1 MTRSG
6 GSKRFVPSKSAD
18 ADWTRTPA
26 ALFASIVLGC
36 ASIGGLAWSM
46 ARTIEHDASVI
57 TQAKMIEAG
66 EPLPSAIVR
75 VEINSA
81 NAAQLDLL
89 PAIGPKLA
97 LRIVEDRVANGRFE
111 TLKDLDRV
119 KGIGPKTLEKIRP
132 RVVIADE

>member
-1 MTRSG
+1 MTRTVE
-6 GSKRFVPSKSAD
+6 RD
-18 ADWTRTPA
+18 ALVMTQ
-26 ALFASIVLGC
+26 
-36 ASIGGLAWSM
+36 
-46 ARTIEHDASVI
+46 IE
-57 TQAKMIEAG
+57 TIEAG

-75 VEINSA
+75 IEINSA

-111 TLKDLDRV
+111 TLNDLDRV
-119 KGIGPKTLEKIRP
+119 QGIGPKTLEKIRP